1 MFRRTVRTAVFVL
14 FAILRV
20 AHAADVLGPERP
32 VSRPV
37 YAPPAGTQ
45 RPGAVASD
53 GSNFLVV
60 WSDEAV
66 GRAGLYVAHVAANGD
81 VAPIPQLPL
90 RSGTIVRDI
99 SACWTGS
106 RYLITW
112 NDDVAQSAMVAT
124 VSRDGELL
132 TEPRVLLQGA
142 RVIQGALASN
152 GGHAFLVYFAPP
164 SIAIQGALL
173 DSTGVLIRTAIP
185 LPASFTNFDNLE
197 DSMKVATDGH
207 DFALFWVTIVYVP
220 LSTTG
225 PVASSTPPPLT
236 RPVQTFHVARLSDLG
251 DALDS
256 GVVVG
261 TTGQVGGFG
270 VAFGAGRYSLA
281 AMERPSGVPAPDVG
295 IVRRIVVDS
304 QTLQSHELPQVP
316 TTGFS
321 ASIAWNGQA
330 FIVYW
335 MRYSSNFFELD
346 TLRFDGDSE
355 SGPPQ
360 VTIAASGQRLATTP
374 FLASNGMNVLAV
386 WMDSSRSAING
397 PGADIFAALLD
408 NEARAPIR
416 AELAAFPVAFSSRSQ
431 TMPAIAS
438 SGLISIV
445 AWLEHTMDDNRGRL
459 LATRLAADGIALDS
473 EPIDIADALV
483 DVNRIEV
490 AFIGSGFFVVWSQ
503 ADTGA
508 VYGRMI
514 DGSGKKSAILS
525 FGSGT
530 WPSIAANGSV
540 ALVVFQRAADIV
552 GIRVSPR
559 GDMIDTTPLVVG
571 AQRYGY
577 WPDVAANVTDFLVV
591 WTEGSNYWQF
601 PSPNLRDVVGAR
613 VTGAGSVDASPI
625 AIATGPKDQ
634 SGAVVASDGRD
645 YLVVYLLGNPAG
657 SGLGGPSPSLAA
669 KRVLREGQL
678 DQVTASDDGAIVA
691 SDASAPAIV
700 FLQNDY
706 VVAWQSESP
715 PGGRSTISLGHV
727 DQQGRRIGDG
737 QVVAQS
743 DVVPVSAALATAAH
757 RLLDIAYSRLAPEPQ
772 YASSIRV
779 FVRVAGEQPRVRA
792 TRH

>member
-1 MFRRTVRTAVFVL
+1 MFRRTVRTAVFIL
-14 FAILRV
+14 FAIVRV
-20 AHAADVLGPERP
+20 AQAADVLGPERP

-60 WSDEAV
+60 WSDEAA
-66 GRAGLYVAHVAANGD
+66 GRAGLYVGHVAANGA

-112 NDDVAQSAMVAT
+112 NDDAAQSAMVAT

-142 RVIQGALASN
+142 RVIQGGLASN
-152 GGHAFLVYFAPP
+152 GRHAFLVYFALP

-185 LPASFTNFDNLE
+185 TPASFTNFDILG
-197 DSMKVATDGH
+197 DSIKVATDGR
-207 DFALFWVTIVYVP
+207 DFAFFWSTIVYVP

-225 PVASSTPPPLT
+225 PVASATPPPLM
-236 RPVQTFHVARLSDLG
+236 RPVQTFHVARLSDSG
-251 DALDS
+251 DSLDS
-256 GVVVG
+256 GVVIA
-261 TTGQVGGFG
+261 TTGQTGGFG
-270 VAFGAGRYSLA
+270 VAFGASRYSLA
-281 AMERPSGVPAPDVG
+281 AMERPSGVPAPDVA
-295 IVRRIVVDS
+295 ILRRIIVDS

-321 ASIAWNGQA
+321 ASVAWNGEA
-330 FIVYW
+330 FIAYW

-346 TLRFDGDSE
+346 TLRFDGASE

-360 VTIAASGQRLATTP
+360 IAIAASGQRLATTP

-397 PGADIFAALLD
+397 LGADIFAAMLD
-408 NEARAPIR
+408 NEARAPIL
-416 AELAAFPVAFSSRSQ
+416 AELAAFPIAFSSRSQ
-431 TMPAIAS
+431 TMPAIAT

-459 LATRLAADGIALDS
+459 LATRLAADGSALDA

-483 DVNRIEV
+483 DVNRIEA

-503 ADTGA
+503 ADT

-577 WPDVAANVTDFLVV
+577 SPDVAANVTDFLVV
-591 WTEGSNYWQF
+591 WTEGSDYWQF

-625 AIATGPKDQ
+625 AIATGPQDQ

-691 SDASAPAIV
+691 SNASAPAIV
-700 FLQNDY
+700 FVQNDY
-706 VVAWQSESP
+706 AVAWQSESP
-715 PGGRSTISLGHV
+715 PGGRSTISLAHV
-727 DQQGRRIGDG
+727 DQQGRRTGDG
-737 QVVAQS
+737 QIVAQS
-743 DVVPVSAALATAAH
+743 DVGPLGPALATAAH
-757 RLLDIAYSRLAPEPQ
+757 QLLDIAYYRLATEPQ
-772 YASSIRV
+772 YASSMRV
-779 FVRVAGEQPRVRA
+779 FVRVAGQPPRVRA